1 MLKSLKIKNIAIVE
15 DITVNFDTGLNI
27 ITGETGAGKSVITG
41 SLNLIL
47 GMRAD
52 KSMIRTGETKCVVEA
67 SFRLDDNSPIFKI
80 LDEAGIDL
88 LDDNTIVI
96 RRVISKTGTK
106 NIVNDFSASLNTL
119 KQIGNYLIDMHGA
132 HDHQSLLSPAFQLE
146 ITDSYAHVESEK
158 EKYQKIYRELEELKS
173 TKFKSFGDELE
184 KARRVDMLSFQVSEI
199 FDADLKED
207 EEEEFEHELSIVSNA
222 QQIFELSSGIQKA
235 LTEDDASAFNS
246 LSEAR
251 RMLKEL
257 VDISGENQELL
268 EEINSAAIQA
278 QEISSSIAEFQ
289 NKTNVDP
296 ERIMQLETRLSLIYS
311 LKRKYGT
318 DVQSVIKFGDRA
330 NEELQEL
337 LSMDKRIEELN
348 VKIGVKDKELNI
360 LAKDLSKKRKSAISK
375 LEKEITNEVQ
385 DLGFNNGLIRVNQ
398 TEISP
403 SLTGIDS
410 IDFSF
415 APNPG
420 EDIRS
425 LKAIASSG
433 EISRVMLAIKA
444 VLSEH
449 DQIPT
454 LVFDEIDANVGGH
467 IGNAVGEKLKNIST
481 NRQILCIT
489 HLPQVAVAGDH
500 HFIVEKNVI
509 NNRTQTSIKKLSDDS
524 KKDEISRML
533 GGEKL
538 KLFLDSSDKS

>member
-52 KSMIRTGETKCVVEA
+52 KSMIRTGETKCTVEA
-67 SFRLDDNSPIFKI
+67 TFQLEQNSPIFTI
-80 LDEAGIDL
+80 LDDSGIDIEDNL
-88 LDDNTIVI
+88 LVI
-96 RRVISKTGTK
+96 RRVISKTDTK
-106 NIVNDFSASLNTL
+106 NIINDFSTSLNIL
-119 KQIGNYLIDMHGA
+119 REIGDYLIDMHGA

-146 ITDSYAHVESEK
+146 ITDSYAHVEPEK
-158 EKYQKIYRELEELKS
+158 EKYQNKYRELEGLKS
-173 TKFKSFGDELE
+173 TKFKSFGDEQE
-184 KARRVDMLSFQVSEI
+184 KARRIDMLSFQVEEI
-199 FDADLKED
+199 FDAKLQ
-207 EEEEFEHELSIVSNA
+207 EEEEEEELEHELSLATNA
-222 QQIFELSSGIQKA
+222 QQIFELSNGIQQA

-246 LSEAR
+246 LSAAR

-257 VDISGENQELL
+257 VKISGENQELL
-268 EEINSAAIQA
+268 DEINSAAIQA
-278 QEISSSIAEFQ
+278 QEISSSIANFQ

-311 LKRKYGT
+311 LKRKYGAN
-318 DVQSVIKFGDRA
+318 VQAVIDFGNRA

-348 VKIGVKDKELNI
+348 IKIQEKEKELNV
-360 LAKDLSKKRKSAISK
+360 LAKDLSKKRKTAILK
-375 LEKEITNEVQ
+375 LEKEITEEVQ
-385 DLGFNNGLIRVNQ
+385 DLGFNNGLIKISQ
-398 TEISP
+398 TVISP
-403 SLTGIDS
+403 SQTGIDS

-467 IGNAVGEKLKNIST
+467 IGNAVGEKLKNISK

-489 HLPQVAVAGDH
+489 HLPQVAIAGDH
-500 HFIVEKNVI
+500 HFVVEKNII
-509 NNRTQTSIKKLSDDS
+509 NNRTQTSIRKLADDS

-533 GGEKL
+533 GGK
-538 KLFLDSSDKS
+538 KFKSFLE

>member
-52 KSMIRTGETKCVVEA
+52 KSMIRTGETKCTVEA
-67 SFRLDDNSPIFKI
+67 TFQLKPNSPIFNI
-80 LDEAGIDL
+80 LDSSGIDI
-88 LDDNTIVI
+88 DDNLLVI
-96 RRVISKTGTK
+96 RRVISKAGTK
-106 NIVNDFSASLNTL
+106 NIVNDFSTSLNTL
-119 KQIGNYLIDMHGA
+119 KQIGDYLIDMHGA

-173 TKFKSFGDELE
+173 TKFKSFGDEQE
-184 KARRVDMLSFQVSEI
+184 KARRIDMLSFQVSEI
-199 FDADLKED
+199 FDAKLLV
-207 EEEEFEHELSIVSNA
+207 EEEEELEHELSLATNA
-222 QQIFELSSGIQKA
+222 QQIFELSSGIQQA
-235 LTEDDASAFNS
+235 LTEDDASAFNT
-246 LSEAR
+246 LSTAR

-257 VDISGENQELL
+257 VDISDENQELL

-278 QEISSSIAEFQ
+278 QEISSSIADFQ
-289 NKTNVDP
+289 NKTTVDP
-296 ERIMQLETRLSLIYS
+296 DRIMQLETRLSLIYS
-311 LKRKYGT
+311 LKRKYGANVQ
-318 DVQSVIKFGDRA
+318 DVITFGNQA

-348 VKIGVKDKELNI
+348 IKIEEKEKDLFSI
-360 LAKDLSKKRKSAISK
+360 AKDLSNKRKKAILK
-375 LEKEITNEVQ
+375 LEKEITKEVQ
-385 DLGFNNGLIRVNQ
+385 DLGFNNGLIKINQ

-403 SLTGIDS
+403 SRTGIDS
-410 IDFSF
+410 INFSF

-467 IGNAVGEKLKNIST
+467 IGNAVGEKLKNISK

-500 HFIVEKNVI
+500 HFVVEKNVI
-509 NNRTQTSIKKLSDDS
+509 NNRTQTSIKKLADNS

>member
-15 DITVNFDTGLNI
+15 DITVNFDNGLNI

-52 KSMIRTGETKCVVEA
+52 KSMIRTGETKCTVEA
-67 SFRLDDNSPIFKI
+67 TFKLEPNSPIFNI
-80 LDEAGIDL
+80 LDDSGIDV
-88 LDDNTIVI
+88 DDNLLLI
-96 RRVISKTGTK
+96 RRVISKTDTK
-106 NIVNDFSASLNTL
+106 NIINDFSTSLNTL
-119 KQIGNYLIDMHGA
+119 KNIGDYLIDMHGA

-158 EKYQKIYRELEELKS
+158 EKYQKIYGELEALKS
-173 TKFKSFGDELE
+173 TKFRSFGDEQE
-184 KARRVDMLSFQVSEI
+184 KARRIDMLSFQVSEI
-199 FDADLKED
+199 FDAQLIEN
-207 EEEEFEHELSIVSNA
+207 EEEELEHELSLATNA
-222 QQIFELSSGIQKA
+222 QQIFDLSNGIQQA
-235 LTEDDASAFNS
+235 LTEDDACAFNS
-246 LSEAR
+246 LSAAR

-257 VDISGENQELL
+257 VDLSGENQELL
-268 EEINSAAIQA
+268 DEINCAAIQA
-278 QEISSSIAEFQ
+278 QEISSSIADFQ

-296 ERIMQLETRLSLIYS
+296 ERIMQLETLLSLIYS
-311 LKRKYGT
+311 LKRKYGAT
-318 DVQSVIKFGDRA
+318 VHDVIAFGSRA

-348 VKIGVKDKELNI
+348 LKIKEKEKELNVF
-360 LAKDLSKKRKSAISK
+360 AKDLSKKRKTAVLK
-375 LEKEITNEVQ
+375 LEKEITEEVQ
-385 DLGFNNGLIRVNQ
+385 DLGFNSGLIKISQ

-403 SLTGIDS
+403 TKNGIDS

-454 LVFDEIDANVGGH
+454 LVFDEIDANVGGE
-467 IGNAVGEKLKNIST
+467 IGNAVGDKLKNISK

-500 HFIVEKNVI
+500 HFVVEKHFD
-509 NNRTQTSIKKLSDDS
+509 NNRTQTSIRKLSDNS
-524 KKDEISRML
+524 RKDEISRML
-533 GGEKL
+533 GGKKFTSILEESK
-538 KLFLDSSDKS
+538 KI

>member
-52 KSMIRTGETKCVVEA
+52 KSMIRTGETKCTVEA
-67 SFRLDDNSPIFKI
+67 TFKLEPNSPIFNI
-80 LDEAGIDL
+80 LDDSGIDV
-88 LDDNTIVI
+88 DDNLLVI
-96 RRVISKTGTK
+96 RRVISKTDTK
-106 NIVNDFSASLNTL
+106 NIINDFSTSLNTL
-119 KQIGNYLIDMHGA
+119 KDIGDCLIDMHGA

-158 EKYQKIYRELEELKS
+158 ENYQKIYVELEELKS
-173 TKFKSFGDELE
+173 TKFRSFGDEKE
-184 KARRVDMLSFQVSEI
+184 KARRIDMLSFQVSEI
-199 FDADLKED
+199 FDAQLLED
-207 EEEEFEHELSIVSNA
+207 EEEELEHELSIATNA
-222 QQIFELSSGIQKA
+222 QQIFDLSNGIQQA
-235 LTEDDASAFNS
+235 LTEDDSCAFNS
-246 LSEAR
+246 LSAAR

-257 VDISGENQELL
+257 VDLSGENQELL
-268 EEINSAAIQA
+268 DEINSAAIQA
-278 QEISSSIAEFQ
+278 QEISSSIADFQ

-296 ERIMQLETRLSLIYS
+296 EHIMQLETRLSLIYS
-311 LKRKYGT
+311 LKRKYGAT
-318 DVQSVIKFGDRA
+318 VQDVIAFGNRA

-348 VKIGVKDKELNI
+348 LKIKEKEKELNVF
-360 LAKDLSKKRKSAISK
+360 AKDLSKKRKSAILK
-375 LEKEITNEVQ
+375 LEKEITAEVQ
-385 DLGFNNGLIRVNQ
+385 DLGFNSGLIKISQ

-403 SLTGIDS
+403 TKTGIDS

-433 EISRVMLAIKA
+433 EISRVMLAIKT

-454 LVFDEIDANVGGH
+454 LVFDEIDANVGGE
-467 IGNAVGEKLKNIST
+467 IGNAVGDKLKNISK

-500 HFIVEKNVI
+500 HFVVEKYVS
-509 NNRTQTSIKKLSDDS
+509 NNRTQTSIRKLSDNS

-533 GGEKL
+533 GGKKFTSILEESK
-538 KLFLDSSDKS
+538 KI

>member
-15 DITVNFDTGLNI
+15 DITVNFDNGLNI

-52 KSMIRTGETKCVVEA
+52 KSMIRTGETKCTVEA
-67 SFRLDDNSPIFKI
+67 TFKLEPNSPIFNI
-80 LDEAGIDL
+80 LDDSGIDV
-88 LDDNTIVI
+88 DDNLLLI
-96 RRVISKTGTK
+96 RRVISKTDTK
-106 NIVNDFSASLNTL
+106 NIINDFSTSLNTL
-119 KQIGNYLIDMHGA
+119 KNIGDYLIDMHGA

-158 EKYQKIYRELEELKS
+158 EKYQKIYGELEALKS
-173 TKFKSFGDELE
+173 TKFRSFGDEQE
-184 KARRVDMLSFQVSEI
+184 KARRIDMLSFQVSEI
-199 FDADLKED
+199 FDAQLIEN
-207 EEEEFEHELSIVSNA
+207 EEEELEHELSLATNA
-222 QQIFELSSGIQKA
+222 QQIFDLSNGIQQA
-235 LTEDDASAFNS
+235 LTEDDACAFNS
-246 LSEAR
+246 LSAAR

-257 VDISGENQELL
+257 VDLSGENQELL
-268 EEINSAAIQA
+268 DEINCAAIQA
-278 QEISSSIAEFQ
+278 QEISSSIADFQ

-311 LKRKYGT
+311 LKRKYGAT
-318 DVQSVIKFGDRA
+318 VHDVIAFGSRA

-348 VKIGVKDKELNI
+348 LKIKEKEKELNVF
-360 LAKDLSKKRKSAISK
+360 AKDLSKKRKTAVLK
-375 LEKEITNEVQ
+375 LEKEITEEVQ
-385 DLGFNNGLIRVNQ
+385 DLGFNSGLIKISQ

-403 SLTGIDS
+403 TKNGIDS

-454 LVFDEIDANVGGH
+454 LVFDEIDANVGGE
-467 IGNAVGEKLKNIST
+467 IGNAVGDKLKNISK

-500 HFIVEKNVI
+500 HFVVEKHFD
-509 NNRTQTSIKKLSDDS
+509 NNRTQTSIRKLSDNS
-524 KKDEISRML
+524 RKDEISRML
-533 GGEKL
+533 GGKKFTSILEESK
-538 KLFLDSSDKS
+538 KI

>member
-15 DITVNFDTGLNI
+15 DITVNFDDGLNI

-41 SLNLIL
+41 SLSLIL

-52 KSMIRTGETKCVVEA
+52 KSIIRTGETKCTVEA
-67 SFRLDDNSPIFKI
+67 TFSVDRNSPISAI
-80 LDEAGIDL
+80 LDDAGIDWL
-88 LDDNTIVI
+88 EDDILVI
-96 RRVISKTGTK
+96 RRVISKSDTK
-106 NIVNDFSASLNTL
+106 NIINDFSTSLNTL
-119 KQIGNYLIDMHGA
+119 GRVGNYLIDMHGA
-132 HDHQSLLSPAFQLE
+132 HDHQSLLSPAFQLS
-146 ITDSYAHVESEK
+146 ITDSYAHIDITE
-158 EKYQKIYRELEELKS
+158 YQKVYRELEELKS
-173 TKFKSFGDELE
+173 TKFRSFGDEHE

-199 FDADLKED
+199 FDADLQED
-207 EEEEFEHELSIVSNA
+207 EEDELEQELSIVSNA
-222 QQIFELSSGIQKA
+222 QRIYELTSGIQQA
-235 LTEDDASAFNS
+235 LTEDENSAFNS
-246 LSEAR
+246 LSIAR
-251 RMLKEL
+251 TMLKEL
-257 VDISGENQELL
+257 VEISGENQDLL
-268 EEINSAAIQA
+268 EEIQTAAIQA
-278 QEISSSIAEFQ
+278 QEISSSIADFQ
-289 NKTNVDP
+289 NKTNLAP
-296 ERIMQLETRLSLIYS
+296 ERMFELESRLSLIYS

-318 DVQSVIKFGDRA
+318 SVQGVLEFGKKA

-337 LSMDKRIEELN
+337 LSLDKRIEELN
-348 VKIGVKDKELNI
+348 RKIAKKKKELLI
-360 LAKDLSKKRKSAISK
+360 IAEDLSKKRKQAISK
-375 LEKEITNEVQ
+375 LEKEITDEIQ
-385 DLGFNNGLIRVNQ
+385 DLGFNSGLLKISQ

-454 LVFDEIDANVGGH
+454 LVFDEIDANVGGE
-467 IGNAVGEKLKNIST
+467 IGNAVGKKLNNISK

-489 HLPQVAVAGDH
+489 HLPQVAVAGKH
-500 HFIVEKNVI
+500 HFVVEKHI
-509 NNRTQTSIKKLSDDS
+509 HNNRTQTTIRKLSDDT

-533 GGEKL
+533 GGKKFTSFLEK
-538 KLFLDSSDKS
+538 S